1 MSSPR
6 HSTPGLRL
14 RIVFPGGA
22 WIGPGKADLL
32 AGIAETGSILK
43 AGQRMGMGYKRAW
56 GLVEALNTMFAAPLI
71 ATTRG
76 GASGGGASLTETGA
90 QVLHHYRKAEAAAA
104 RAAADP
110 VAALLGLTVISG
122 KK

>member
-6 HSTPGLRL
+6 HTTPGLRL

-32 AGIAETGSILK
+32 AGIAETGSILR

-56 GLVEALNTMFAAPLI
+56 GLVEALNTMFTAPLI

-76 GASGGGASLTETGA
+76 GASGGGASLTETG
-90 QVLHHYRKAEAAAA
+90 QMVLDHYRKAEAAAA

-110 VAALLGLTVISG
+110 VAALQALSVMSVQ
-122 KK
+122 K